1 MKINAALFSYLTDCF
16 LQIFIYN
23 LYIAYRSEQMYM
35 TMSLIMRTMRS
46 VKKD

>member
-23 LYIAYRSEQMYM
+23 LYIAYRSEQI
-35 TMSLIMRTMRS
+35 MSLIMRTLRS

>member
-23 LYIAYRSEQMYM
+23 LYIEYRSEQMYI
-35 TMSLIMRTMRS
+35 SLIMRTMRS